1 MIKYLGAFSFS
12 LGLLLAVTL
21 TLVGLVPVYDLV
33 QDWAGVEESSGYSR
47 DYLHEVNRAMRDYL
61 YGYRPDLIVEKEGG
75 SLFQGQ
81 EIFHMAEVKKLFT
94 GLARASLALLLAG
107 LLLSLKFKT
116 RLFKDQLLTMLGLL
130 GTLGLMSLFFDKSF
144 VLVHRIFFNNELWL
158 FPWDSQLITI
168 LPQNFFF
175 YFALLIIGVF
185 ASGSLLIYFLE
196 RIYYDFASRQG

>member
-94 GLARASLALLLAG
+94 GLARASLALLLVG

>member
-94 GLARASLALLLAG
+94 GLARASLALLLVG
-107 LLLSLKFKT
+107 LLLSLKLKT

>member
-94 GLARASLALLLAG
+94 GLARASLSLLLVG

-116 RLFKDQLLTMLGLL
+116 WLFKDQLLTMLGLL